1 MVLQVR
7 IFVKSDKLDI
17 DFRQQWV
24 TIYKENRIFASLE
37 SHGELE
43 QLNLSYYQFHG
54 VQVDA
59 GIGSGL
65 FMLRN

>member
-1 MVLQVR
+1 MA
-7 IFVKSDKLDI
+7 
-17 DFRQQWV
+17 FRQQWV
-24 TIYKENRIFASLE
+24 TIYKETRIFASPEAALK

-43 QLNLSYYQFHG
+43 QLNLSYYQFHS
-54 VQVDA
+54 VQVDV